1 LIKLKYFFKFE
12 KSKKFNLPLRNL
24 IRKINDA
31 IGLTKSESIVFW
43 FLILAFTFGI
53 VVKLVYGDA
62 VKDES
67 SKFDYSVFDEE
78 FEKRSAE
85 IEKFVSN
92 KSNTISENFVG
103 KDAESVISSFKVNIN
118 TATKEELM
126 KIPCIGPKTAEQI
139 IKHREVYGEFKRIE
153 DIMNVKGIGQKKFEK
168 MKNYLTTN

>member
-1 LIKLKYFFKFE
+1 MKNFIK
-12 KSKKFNLPLRNL
+12 
-24 IRKINDA
+24 KINDA

-43 FLILAFTFGI
+43 FLIIAFAFGI
-53 VVKLVYGDA
+53 IVKLLYGDVVRVGA
-62 VKDES
+62 SEY
-67 SKFDYSVFDEE
+67 DYSVFDKE

-92 KSNTISENFVG
+92 KGDTLSKNFDE
-103 KDAESVISSFKVNIN
+103 KDAGLVASTFKVNIN

-126 KIPCIGPKTAEQI
+126 KIPGVGLKTAELI
-139 IKHREVYGEFKRIE
+139 IKHRETYGKFERIE